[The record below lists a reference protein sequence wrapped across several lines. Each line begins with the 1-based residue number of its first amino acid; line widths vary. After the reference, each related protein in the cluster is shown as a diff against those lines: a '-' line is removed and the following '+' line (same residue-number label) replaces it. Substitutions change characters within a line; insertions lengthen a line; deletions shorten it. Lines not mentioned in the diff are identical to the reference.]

1 MNDAPKIVA
10 LALSA
15 VILWSGSAAIHT
27 PRLFVLVMA
36 GMAGMVAGSLV
47 AGRRVTELLA
57 EEVTPMDHRE
67 GLAANLVTATHVT
80 TGAVYGL
87 PMSTTHVL
95 SGVSSAWVPCADPS
109 MGRER
114 ARLGWPGW

>member
-27 PRLFVLVMA
+27 PRLFVLV
-36 GMAGMVAGSLV
+36 MAGMVAGSLV

-95 SGVSSAWVPCADPS
+95 SGVSSAWVPRADPS